1 LILTVDNEY
10 AAVLDACVL
19 VPMPLC
25 DTLLRCAED
34 PALFRALWSE
44 QILEEVKRTLLQK
57 FGYTAAQVE
66 YRLRMM
72 REAFPEAC
80 VSVPP
85 ALLGAVPEIPD
96 EADKHVVAAAI
107 HEGAQVIVTSNVKH
121 FPQEMLTPHHILVQS
136 PDDFLIHQ
144 YHLNPD
150 VVAEKIDTQASAI
163 GQQRSVLLGL
173 LARTLPAFVE
183 LLKERQNRAETS

>member
-1 LILTVDNEY
+1 MILTLDNEY

-19 VPMPLC
+19 APMPLC

-44 QILEEVKRTLLQK
+44 EILEEVKRTLLQK
-57 FGYTAAQVE
+57 FGYTTKQVD

-72 REAFPEAC
+72 CEAFPEAS
-80 VSVPP
+80 VAVPP
-85 ALLGAVPEIPD
+85 ALLTAVPQIPD

-107 HEGAQVIVTSNVKH
+107 HEGAQVIVTSNLKH
-121 FPQEMLTPHHILVQS
+121 FPQEVLAPHRILVQS

-150 VVAEKIDTQASAI
+150 VVIDKIDTQASAI
-163 GQQRSVLLGL
+163 GQQHAALLERL
-173 LARTLPAFVE
+173 ERTSPAFVE
-183 LLKERQNRAETS
+183 LLREKQR

>member
-1 LILTVDNEY
+1 
-10 AAVLDACVL
+10 
-19 VPMPLC
+19 MPLC

-44 QILEEVKRTLLQK
+44 EILEEVKRTLLQK
-57 FGYTAAQVE
+57 FGYTVAQVE

-72 REAFPEAC
+72 REAFPEAS

-85 ALLGAVPEIPD
+85 ALLRTVPEIPD

-107 HEGAQVIVTSNVKH
+107 HEGAQVIVTSNLKH
-121 FPQEMLTPHHILVQS
+121 FPQEMLAPHRILVQS

-150 VVAEKIDTQASAI
+150 VVVEKIDTQASAI
-163 GQQRSVLLGL
+163 GQQRTALLDL

>member
-1 LILTVDNEY
+1 LILTIDNEY

-34 PALFRALWSE
+34 PALFRALWS
-44 QILEEVKRTLLQK
+44 
-57 FGYTAAQVE
+57 
-66 YRLRMM
+66 MM

-107 HEGAQVIVTSNVKH
+107 HEGAQVIVTSNLKH
-121 FPQEMLTPHHILVQS
+121 FPQEMLAPHRIL
-136 PDDFLIHQ
+136 
-144 YHLNPD
+144 
-150 VVAEKIDTQASAI
+150 
-163 GQQRSVLLGL
+163 
-173 LARTLPAFVE
+173 
-183 LLKERQNRAETS
+183 